1 MLTTGNWPTYKVMDI
16 NLPPM
21 MQRCVQLFQQYYNME
36 VNTHEHGHV
45 QSLLA
50 SVRSFA
56 MQNSHISAFSPS
68 SSPPLTLSL
77 PSINLTTQ
85 SKGTS
90 YKRLQ
95 WTHVLG
101 NAVVKGTFGKH
112 SYDLQVHTLQAIALM
127 EFNGAKPEVWQG
139 YWASGEWGLA

>member
-1 MLTTGNWPTYKVMDI
+1 
-16 NLPPM
+16 M

-36 VNTHEHGHV
+36 VSTHGHAV
-45 QSLLA
+45 THIRCF
-50 SVRSFA
+50 V
-56 MQNSHISAFSPS
+56 MQKDHMILPRLSPPIP
-68 SSPPLTLSL
+68 SPPLTHS
-77 PSINLTTQ
+77 PYQPHHSQ

-127 EFNGAKPEVWQG
+127 EFNGTKPEV
-139 YWASGEWGLA
+139 